1 MPILVDADACPR
13 AIKAIIFKAADRT
26 KTATLLVANQMLQ
39 TPPSP
44 YIRAIQVPSGF
55 DVADNE
61 IVKRAQV
68 GDLVITADIP
78 LAAQIV
84 AKGATG
90 LNPRGEFYTPET
102 VAVALSLRNFMQT
115 LRDTGTLTGGPS
127 PQQARDLRLFAQALD
142 TWLAKNAS

>member
-1 MPILVDADACPR
+1 MRILVDADACPR

-26 KTATLLVANQMLQ
+26 QTTTLLVANQMIY

-61 IVKRAQV
+61 IVQRVQR

-78 LAAQIV
+78 LAAKIV

-90 LNPRGEFYTPET
+90 LNPRGEFYTTDT
-102 VAVALSLRNFMQT
+102 VAATLSLRNFMQN
-115 LRDTGTLTGGPS
+115 LRDSGIVTGGPS

-142 TWLAKNAS
+142 SWLFKKNA

>member
-13 AIKAIIFKAADRT
+13 AIKTIIFRAADRT
-26 KTATLLVANQMLQ
+26 QTPTLLVANQMIH

-44 YIRAIQVPSGF
+44 YIHAIQVPSGF
-55 DVADNE
+55 DMADNA
-61 IVKRAQV
+61 IVQRVQLD
-68 GDLVITADIP
+68 DLVITADIP

-102 VAVALSLRNFMQT
+102 VATALSLRNFMQT
-115 LRDTGTLTGGPS
+115 LRETGALTDGPS
-127 PQQARDLRLFAQALD
+127 PQKARDLHLFAQALD
-142 TWLAKNAS
+142 RWLVKKTS

>member
-61 IVKRAQV
+61 IVQRVQL

-90 LNPRGEFYTPET
+90 LTPRGEFYTPET

-142 TWLAKNAS
+142 AWLAKNAS